1 MKSITEKEL
10 KKIIED
16 LKTATEQ
23 TRIMIVAKE
32 QATQSTDMFERYGKY
47 FDKNA
52 IGRPESFDYHIDG
65 LHLVSF
71 RCQDRAK
78 HYIDPN
84 VIGSGDGFYS
94 KVYTI

>member
-10 KKIIED
+10 KKIIDD
-16 LKTATEQ
+16 LKASKEQ
-23 TRIMIVAKE
+23 TRIMVVAKDSVTKSAE
-32 QATQSTDMFERYGKY
+32 MFEKYGKY
-47 FDKNA
+47 FDRDV
-52 IGRPESFDYHIDG
+52 IGRPASFDYHIDG

-84 VIGSGDGFYS
+84 VIGSGDGFYNE
-94 KVYTI
+94 VYTI